1 MTRRTVVRWIVAVGP
16 VLAAAAPSAQALPPA
31 DEPRSAA
38 EPPAQTGPEQVPPDA
53 ATRPAPGGNPPSQAG
68 APAARGPVLDLAHVK
83 TVEAAIGTL
92 PGQLKPFYKAH
103 RTEMPS
109 LGLEPEFPPRNPERR
124 FQVDRLL
131 PFPFRELPHTEA
143 AFTAKYGD
151 KAAGIGR
158 LPWLVQESY
167 ARLVEAMKASD
178 KQRILR
184 ESDTIAG
191 LMVDLHTAV
200 NLTENFDGQKTG
212 QHGLYVRLAD
222 KLPQALGRRLK
233 LSPDAA
239 RYLDAPRDYVFA
251 VISASY
257 VWLDNTL
264 YLEELAK
271 RGKAG
276 YGEIYFED
284 LARRLGPIVRERLSR
299 AAEDTGSYWYTAWT
313 DAGRPELK

>member
-1 MTRRTVVRWIVAVGP
+1 MVRRTVVRWIVTVAP
-16 VLAAAAPSAQALPPA
+16 VLAAAAAFAQALAAPA
-31 DEPRSAA
+31 GELPAADAAGTGRAAASQRAGPCSTSRTSRRSRRRSARCRDSSSPSTRRTA
-38 EPPAQTGPEQVPPDA
+38 PRCRRSDSSPSSRRA
-53 ATRPAPGGNPPSQAG
+53 ARSGGSRSIGCCPSRSASCPTPRPAVA
-68 APAARGPVLDLAHVK
+68 
-83 TVEAAIGTL
+83 
-92 PGQLKPFYKAH
+92 
-103 RTEMPS
+103 
-109 LGLEPEFPPRNPERR
+109 
-124 FQVDRLL
+124 
-131 PFPFRELPHTEA
+131 
-143 AFTAKYGD
+143 AKYGD

-212 QHGLYVRLAD
+212 QHGLSVRLTD
-222 KLPQALGRRLK
+222 KLPQALGPKLK

-239 RYLDAPRDYVFA
+239 RYLDAPKDYVFE
-251 VISASY
+251 VIVASY
-257 VWLDNTL
+257 VWLDNML

-299 AAEDTGSYWYTAWT
+299 AAEDAGSYWYTAWT